1 MLKILIEGASIKREL
16 AFLVEITNWEVV
28 IA

>member
-1 MLKILIEGASIKREL
+1 MLKILIEGASIKRGL